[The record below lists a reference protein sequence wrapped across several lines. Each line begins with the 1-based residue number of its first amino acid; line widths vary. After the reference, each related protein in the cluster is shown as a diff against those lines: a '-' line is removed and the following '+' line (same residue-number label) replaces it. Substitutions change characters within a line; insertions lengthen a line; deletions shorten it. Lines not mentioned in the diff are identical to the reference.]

1 MTSLSENAD
10 SHSSEDGDRKGATQ
24 TQVKHW
30 DCRGGDMKVEVEAE
44 VVSEEIFTTVL
55 RNIMGNS
62 QYGIVF
68 EQKTERD
75 LHMLNDIKI
84 HFK

>member
-1 MTSLSENAD
+1 
-10 SHSSEDGDRKGATQ
+10 
-24 TQVKHW
+24 
-30 DCRGGDMKVEVEAE
+30 MKVEVEVA
-44 VVSEEIFTTVL
+44 SEEIFTTVL

-68 EQKTERD
+68 KQKTERD
-75 LHMLNDIKI
+75 FHMLNDIKI

>member
-1 MTSLSENAD
+1 
-10 SHSSEDGDRKGATQ
+10 
-24 TQVKHW
+24 
-30 DCRGGDMKVEVEAE
+30 MKVEVEAE

-68 EQKTERD
+68 KQKTERD
-75 LHMLNDIKI
+75 LHILNDIKI